1 MGGMSHVLYIDD
13 EPDILELAEIYF
25 AEKGIKIH
33 TAKDANAALKAYSE
47 NNFSVIISDARM
59 PGLKGTE
66 LFHQLKTQH
75 GFTGHFIL
83 VSGHYESHETDALPA
98 GITLV
103 LTKPIDFDELIGT
116 VSKLL

>member
-1 MGGMSHVLYIDD
+1 MSQVLYIDD

-25 AEKGIKIH
+25 AEKGITIH
-33 TAKDANAALKAYSE
+33 TAKDATAALKAYGE
-47 NNFSVIISDARM
+47 KKFSVIISDARM
-59 PGLKGTE
+59 PGMKGTE
-66 LFHQLKTQH
+66 LFLRLRSDY

-83 VSGHYESHETDALPA
+83 VSGHYEPHETDALPA